1 MAHISKVTVPVV
13 KTLSRITRFD
23 IEQIRK
29 IVSLYFKVDKDLK
42 TMEVDSNILSDN
54 KKTGNVGI
62 GVILRSVRVTIFA
75 VGKQ

>member
-23 IEQIRK
+23 IEQILK

-42 TMEVDSNILSDN
+42 TIEVDSNISPDN